1 MRRWIVLLSVVMVSC
16 GGGPTTASAPPFTG
30 HWRGSYVVRQCVPV
44 GWPSCEV
51 VPEQVNQVYPLDLVL
66 TQSGSTVSGTLQV
79 VESPVM
85 TVPVTGTASVNA
97 LTIGGNVTNPV
108 FNRVS
113 TDTIRIRRWAT
124 TRDNLDNLQGTFSF
138 HWEVLWGPASNPQ
151 RSGIWTLDYD
161 AELVKVVRQP

>member
-1 MRRWIVLLSVVMVSC
+1 MVLLSALMASC
-16 GGGPTTASAPPFTG
+16 GGGPATASSPLFTG
-30 HWRGSYVVRQCVPV
+30 HWRGSYLVRQCLPA

-51 VPEQVNQVYPLDLVL
+51 APEQVNQVYPLDLVL

-97 LTIGGNVTNPV
+97 LTIDGNVTNSV

-113 TDTIRIRRWAT
+113 TDAIRITRWAT
-124 TRDNLDNLQGTFSF
+124 TRDNFDRLQGTFSF
-138 HWEVLWGPASNPQ
+138 HWEVLWGPASNPH
-151 RSGIWTLDYD
+151 RSDVWTLDYD
-161 AELVKVVRQP
+161 AELLNVVRQP